1 MEKRKN
7 TTITAL
13 LIVLLIVFLIGM
25 MCEISLKLFN
35 TWMNMRAADNP
46 RIVLNQI
53 LRGFGDE
60 AVPLWAI
67 PTMLLNWMLIM
78 PRQIAPYALRW
89 LPYLILF
96 LLPVFCALFRKRAIP
111 LIVCAAVSGV
121 TAIGI
126 VLVRLLSRNPL
137 IHVWSAIPFA
147 VETLVLV
154 LACIALGTK
163 SKGFSITLGV
173 FCVLFALLSPAVS
186 AAIAGIRMSTLPA
199 GYPIGQFLQMQ
210 VRRLPLSAAVSYWPI
225 FKTFAF
231 LMYALILLI
240 APSRFPKRTK
250 A

>member
-7 TTITAL
+7 RPIWGL
-13 LIVLLIVFLIGM
+13 FIVLLVLYLIGLA
-25 MCEISLKLFN
+25 CEVSLKAINVAMSLR
-35 TWMNMRAADNP
+35 TERMQV
-46 RIVLNQI
+46 VLNQI

-89 LPYLILF
+89 LPYLVIF
-96 LLPVFCALFRKRAIP
+96 LLPVLCAVLRKRALP
-111 LIVCAAVSGV
+111 LILCAVVSGI

-137 IHVWSAIPFA
+137 IHVWTAIPFA

-163 SKGFSITLGV
+163 SKGFSIVLGV
-173 FCVLFALLSPAVS
+173 FCVLFALLSPVISAGLSGLRAGAV
-186 AAIAGIRMSTLPA
+186 PP
-199 GYPIGQFLQMQ
+199 GYPVMRIFLMQ
-210 VRRLPLSAAVSYWPI
+210 ARRLPLSAAVSYWPI
-225 FKTFAF
+225 FKSFA
-231 LMYALILLI
+231 LMMYALILFC
-240 APSRFPKRTK
+240 APSRFAKRER
-250 A
+250 